1 MDYYK
6 TILSVCIIIQVVGIF
21 AMIYQLRQARKHVE
35 NIIDISNDALKSIK
49 FIARK

>member
-21 AMIYQLRQARKHVE
+21 AMIYQLGQAQKHVQ
-35 NIIDISNDALKSIK
+35 NIIDISEDALKSLK
-49 FIARK
+49 FIAKK